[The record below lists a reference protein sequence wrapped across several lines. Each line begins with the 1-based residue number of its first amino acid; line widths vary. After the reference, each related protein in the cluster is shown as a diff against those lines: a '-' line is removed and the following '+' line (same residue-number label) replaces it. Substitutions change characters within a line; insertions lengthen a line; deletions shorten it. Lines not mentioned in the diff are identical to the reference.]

1 MFLAILTYVRPL
13 EEIDALIPEHVQY
26 LDQHYA
32 TGQFIVSGRIV
43 PRTGGVI
50 MIAGHDR
57 AAATAIVEQDPFHLA
72 GVSTYQ
78 LIEFAPAKMQPGF
91 QQFVGA

>member
-13 EEIDALIPEHVQY
+13 DEVDALIPRHVQF

-50 MIAGHDR
+50 LIAGDDR
-57 AAATAIVEQDPFHLA
+57 AAATAVIEQDPFHRA

-78 LIEFAPAKMQPGF
+78 LIEFLPSKMQPGF
-91 QQFVGA
+91 QQFVDA